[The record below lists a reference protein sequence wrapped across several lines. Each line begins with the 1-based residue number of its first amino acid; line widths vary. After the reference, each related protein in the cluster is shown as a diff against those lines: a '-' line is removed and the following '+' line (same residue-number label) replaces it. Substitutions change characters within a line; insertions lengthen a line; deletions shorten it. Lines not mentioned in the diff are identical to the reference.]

1 MKQSYSHSSLFP
13 HEMGEWHDIAQ
24 RYRLEMHFPWD
35 LLLATSL
42 QLVAAGI
49 PLPSNLAEVHV
60 SELHS
65 MAAASPFPVV
75 LRALWPSARTAYP
88 PTSSAGED
96 LTPAH
101 ELFTQDSLVKAIR
114 RHSAQFARSG
124 AIATRPSSTL
134 KDPRAFEKLGHSQ
147 KIRYLKSSAVR
158 PLQVNRF
165 IKDQTQANLLKQVKG
180 SLPGLASAFRYY
192 TSFCELENVRPSQ
205 SARRS

>member
-1 MKQSYSHSSLFP
+1 
-13 HEMGEWHDIAQ
+13 
-24 RYRLEMHFPWD
+24 
-35 LLLATSL
+35 
-42 QLVAAGI
+42 
-49 PLPSNLAEVHV
+49 
-60 SELHS
+60 

-75 LRALWPSARTAYP
+75 LRALWSSARTAYAP
-88 PTSSAGED
+88 ISSAGEH
-96 LTPAH
+96 LTQAH

-124 AIATRPSSTL
+124 TITTRPSKTI
-134 KDPRAFEKLGHSQ
+134 KAPRAFGKLGPAQ
-147 KIRYLKSSAVR
+147 KIRYLESSAVHPR
-158 PLQVNRF
+158 QVSRF